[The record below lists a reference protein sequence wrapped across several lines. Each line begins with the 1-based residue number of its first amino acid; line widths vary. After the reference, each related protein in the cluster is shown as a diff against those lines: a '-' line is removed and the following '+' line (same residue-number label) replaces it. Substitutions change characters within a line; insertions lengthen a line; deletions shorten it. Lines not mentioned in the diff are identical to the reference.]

1 VAAGPSRVLGL
12 VAGQGALPL
21 RAARSARANGR
32 SVVAIAFPGRTDP
45 ALDAHAEV
53 TWLHP
58 GEVGAALGVLREAG
72 VCEAAMVGKVPKAA
86 LVSQFA
92 ELRPDAEALRLL
104 AGLGDWRDD
113 SILGAI
119 ADLLE
124 KHGIRLMAQADL
136 LPDLVGGLGVL
147 GAVEPTAAQRADV
160 TFGFGIAK
168 ALAGLDVGQTVVVK
182 DKAVLAVEAIEGT
195 DAAIRRA
202 GESASGACVVKVS
215 KPSQD
220 PRFDVPTIGP
230 GTLAALRDA
239 KAALL
244 AFEAGRTLVLDRDDL
259 AVEADAHGIA
269 LLGVQE
275 DAA

>member
-1 VAAGPSRVLGL
+1 MGAAPSRALGL
-12 VAGQGALPL
+12 VAGQGELPL

-32 SVVAIAFPGRTDP
+32 CVVAIAFPGRTDP
-45 ALDAHAEV
+45 ALDDHAAV

-58 GEVGAALGVLREAG
+58 GQVGAALVALREAG
-72 VCEAAMVGKVPKAA
+72 VREAAMVGKVAKAD
-86 LVSQFA
+86 LVAQPA
-92 ELRPDAEALRLL
+92 DLHPDAEALRLL
-104 AGLGDWRDD
+104 AGLRDRRDD

-124 KHGIRLMAQADL
+124 KHGIRLLAQVDL
-136 LPDLVGGLGVL
+136 LPELVGGLGVL

-160 TFGFGIAK
+160 AFGFGVAK

-182 DKAVLAVEAIEGT
+182 DGAVLAVEAIEGT

-202 GESASGACVVKVS
+202 GEIAPGACAVKVA

-230 GTLAALRDA
+230 DTLAALRDA

-259 AVEADAHGIA
+259 AVEANAHGIA
-269 LLGVQE
+269 LLGVGE